1 MGNDATIPACN
12 VCDELFDAAESIK
25 NGHYFIYIPV
35 QQQIV
40 SLLSNNKLFPYLTN
54 RNLDLILKSQTV
66 NDVTTSKLYK
76 ELIVRH
82 GLNSNDVS
90 LTWNTDGIP
99 IFNSSNFSVWPLQAF
114 VNELPQHL
122 RGKNIMLFGLW
133 FGQKPVMNVFLK
145 PFVDECR
152 KLELEGFL
160 FGSEIRPRKVFAL
173 LLSADSPARAIV
185 RNVKQYNGMNGCDW
199 CEFEGVTVPNN
210 NGPPVRYYPHRTPVV
225 MRTATKQAEYALEAT
240 PTNPIKGVKGMTY
253 ADLLPSFNTVRGTVT
268 DFMHSVCLG
277 VVRQMVDL
285 WFNSKYHCQGYYIG
299 LTVSLIDQRLQLISP
314 PSEIHR
320 SPRSLSH
327 RCYWKASEWRAFIF
341 YSLVILQGVLPSRYL
356 NHFFLFVYGI
366 YSLSGDSI
374 SESDISLSEFCLT
387 KFVIQLEELYGLSS
401 CKFNVHCLTHL
412 GHCVRDCGPLWATS
426 TFTFEGH
433 NHVLVNLFHG
443 TQSVPQQITDT
454 FLLKNKVATMA
465 RNCIDD
471 YSGASVNDVLV
482 KLMHDVRYKQNDGDG
497 LSALGSCKL
506 VNLDAHWLIALQDLL
521 GVIVNTEAGD
531 LYDRFVYNHQLY
543 SSVNYTRSKRHTN
556 HSISFKHSVYRYG
569 VILGLLNV
577 KPSCCC
583 SLEVS
588 QYCQCSLHSI
598 VIVKPMEA
606 SRRSLFRDVD
616 FNISCNFIVEV
627 QETDNVPVIALYP
640 SQIERK
646 CICLTLDD
654 KKYFCPLPYRIYDD

>member
-1 MGNDATIPACN
+1 M
-12 VCDELFDAAESIK
+12 
-25 NGHYFIYIPV
+25 
-35 QQQIV
+35 
-40 SLLSNNKLFPYLTN
+40 
-54 RNLDLILKSQTV
+54 
-66 NDVTTSKLYK
+66 
-76 ELIVRH
+76 
-82 GLNSNDVS
+82 
-90 LTWNTDGIP
+90 
-99 IFNSSNFSVWPLQAF
+99 
-114 VNELPQHL
+114 
-122 RGKNIMLFGLW
+122 
-133 FGQKPVMNVFLK
+133 
-145 PFVDECR
+145 
-152 KLELEGFL
+152 
-160 FGSEIRPRKVFAL
+160 
-173 LLSADSPARAIV
+173 
-185 RNVKQYNGMNGCDW
+185 
-199 CEFEGVTVPNN
+199 
-210 NGPPVRYYPHRTPVV
+210 
-225 MRTATKQAEYALEAT
+225 
-240 PTNPIKGVKGMTY
+240 
-253 ADLLPSFNTVRGTVT
+253 
-268 DFMHSVCLG
+268 
-277 VVRQMVDL
+277 
-285 WFNSKYHCQGYYIG
+285 
-299 LTVSLIDQRLQLISP
+299 
-314 PSEIHR
+314 
-320 SPRSLSH
+320 
-327 RCYWKASEWRAFIF
+327 
-341 YSLVILQGVLPSRYL
+341 
-356 NHFFLFVYGI
+356 
-366 YSLSGDSI
+366 
-374 SESDISLSEFCLT
+374 
-387 KFVIQLEELYGLSS
+387 
-401 CKFNVHCLTHL
+401 THL